1 MNLKVVKRDGRVVD
15 YDGRRI
21 KRAITRAAVGTGEEL
36 LPAEIS
42 EIEEYI
48 FKICSDRGQM
58 TVEEIQDHVELLLM
72 RYAPAVARSYILYRE
87 ERAAKREI
95 GWELTELQA
104 DIYENKYRHRDESFK
119 EFLNRVSGN
128 NLEVRKLIEC
138 QRFLFAGRILA
149 GRGLSHLGRNVTLS
163 NCYVLPQPEDN
174 IESIFDVSKYMARTY
189 SYGGG
194 VGTDLSLLRP
204 KGYPVN
210 NASKTTTGPVS
221 FMKIYDTTT
230 GVIGQKNRRG
240 ALMLSMHTSHPDI
253 LEFIHSKDNI
263 EELTNTNISVRT
275 DGELFEEEN
284 REILEELALSNWR
297 SGEPGVLYWD
307 RVESWHLLSEHPEYK
322 LKATNPCGEQPLP
335 PFGNCLLGSI
345 NLSEYVIKPYTDESK
360 IDIEKLREDIK
371 TAVIGLNEVL
381 EEGIPLHPLQQQRDM
396 AEQYRQIGLGIMGLA
411 DLFIKLGVTYG
422 SEESLRISDT
432 LGKLFRDTAI
442 EQSIELAKEYG
453 PYPKFN
459 AKIVS
464 RSPYFKS
471 LPQKLQDDILK
482 YGMRNSH
489 VLSIAPTGSI
499 STMIGVSGGI
509 EPIFANSYT
518 RTTKSLGQEDITYK
532 VYTETIKE
540 LMDVK
545 GIKREEDLPEY
556 CVTSHEINP
565 FDRVKVQSI
574 WQKYVDSAIS
584 STINL
589 HEETP
594 PEVIADLYKYGYEK
608 KLKGLT
614 VFRDNCFRTGILS
627 TDKKETKQKDFTCP
641 ECGEDL
647 NMSEGC
653 NECPSCG
660 WGQCSI

>member
-1 MNLKVVKRDGRVVD
+1 
-15 YDGRRI
+15 
-21 KRAITRAAVGTGEEL
+21 
-36 LPAEIS
+36 
-42 EIEEYI
+42 
-48 FKICSDRGQM
+48 
-58 TVEEIQDHVELLLM
+58 
-72 RYAPAVARSYILYRE
+72 
-87 ERAAKREI
+87 
-95 GWELTELQA
+95 
-104 DIYENKYRHRDESFK
+104 
-119 EFLNRVSGN
+119 
-128 NLEVRKLIEC
+128 
-138 QRFLFAGRILA
+138 
-149 GRGLSHLGRNVTLS
+149 
-163 NCYVLPQPEDN
+163 
-174 IESIFDVSKYMARTY
+174 
-189 SYGGG
+189 
-194 VGTDLSLLRP
+194 
-204 KGYPVN
+204 
-210 NASKTTTGPVS
+210 
-221 FMKIYDTTT
+221 
-230 GVIGQKNRRG
+230 
-240 ALMLSMHTSHPDI
+240 
-253 LEFIHSKDNI
+253 
-263 EELTNTNISVRT
+263 
-275 DGELFEEEN
+275 
-284 REILEELALSNWR
+284 
-297 SGEPGVLYWD
+297 
-307 RVESWHLLSEHPEYK
+307 
-322 LKATNPCGEQPLP
+322 
-335 PFGNCLLGSI
+335 
-345 NLSEYVIKPYTDESK
+345 
-360 IDIEKLREDIK
+360 
-371 TAVIGLNEVL
+371 
-381 EEGIPLHPLQQQRDM
+381 
-396 AEQYRQIGLGIMGLA
+396 EQYRQIGLGIMGLA

-545 GIKREEDLPEY
+545 GIKREKDLPEY

-614 VFRDNCFRTGILS
+614 IFRDNCFRTGILN

>member
-1 MNLKVVKRDGRVVD
+1 MS
-15 YDGRRI
+15 
-21 KRAITRAAVGTGEEL
+21 L
-36 LPAEIS
+36 L
-42 EIEEYI
+42 
-48 FKICSDRGQM
+48 
-58 TVEEIQDHVELLLM
+58 
-72 RYAPAVARSYILYRE
+72 
-87 ERAAKREI
+87 
-95 GWELTELQA
+95 
-104 DIYENKYRHRDESFK
+104 
-119 EFLNRVSGN
+119 
-128 NLEVRKLIEC
+128 
-138 QRFLFAGRILA
+138 ILA
-149 GRGLSHLGRNVTLS
+149 
-163 NCYVLPQPEDN
+163 E
-174 IESIFDVSKYMARTY
+174 
-189 SYGGG
+189 
-194 VGTDLSLLRP
+194 
-204 KGYPVN
+204 N
-210 NASKTTTGPVS
+210 N
-221 FMKIYDTTT
+221 
-230 GVIGQKNRRG
+230 
-240 ALMLSMHTSHPDI
+240 
-253 LEFIHSKDNI
+253 HS
-263 EELTNTNISVRT
+263 T
-275 DGELFEEEN
+275 F
-284 REILEELALSNWR
+284 W
-297 SGEPGVLYWD
+297 Y
-307 RVESWHLLSEHPEYK
+307 
-322 LKATNPCGEQPLP
+322 
-335 PFGNCLLGSI
+335 CLLGSI

-422 SEESLRISDT
+422 SEESLRISDV

-574 WQKYVDSAIS
+574 WQKYVDNANI
-584 STINL
+584 
-589 HEETP
+589 P
-594 PEVIADLYKYGYEK
+594 
-608 KLKGLT
+608 
-614 VFRDNCFRTGILS
+614 
-627 TDKKETKQKDFTCP
+627 
-641 ECGEDL
+641 
-647 NMSEGC
+647 
-653 NECPSCG
+653 
-660 WGQCSI
+660 